1 MPFLLFLS
9 EPYDRHRG
17 VGRDPLLGLSSVLF
31 PKLREPQE
39 VLREV
44 LLGCEFHLP
53 GDYVG

>member
-9 EPYDRHRG
+9 ERYDWHRG
-17 VGRDPLLGLSSVLF
+17 VGRVPLLGLPSVLF
-31 PKLREPQE
+31 PKLREPQV

-44 LLGCEFHLP
+44 LLGCEFRLP